1 MPKIIN
7 KKYWKTKYS
16 LFSIICVSFVML
28 INYLLFQEFSVDP
41 IFLIPNFIV
50 VILFFALL
58 KTFSVKL
65 NYYSEKRF
73 LKNIFI
79 GSLFIR
85 IIVMLFLYILFYNI
99 TGTSFDVEASD
110 AVKYNEIG
118 LQIANQLKQGQFNF
132 SLIFSKYN
140 FKYDDTGYSI
150 FVGLIYY
157 LFANSIIALRLIQC
171 LIDSLSVLLIYRISK
186 FLWNTKISRFASILS
201 MIFPLQ
207 IFYVSVHLK
216 ETIMIFFTL
225 VAIYYSIKL
234 VYERFSIIKI
244 FILIFSIVAIL
255 SLRTPLALVL
265 ILSIIGYYVIN
276 NKKPLYYKVTLLLF
290 FIISLYICMNYLNIY
305 KKFESKSKRYVGIES
320 NETRGGRSVNLYKT
334 RGQSFA
340 VYASSPLL
348 LIQGISTPYPS
359 MVKTNIRFYNQT
371 LQWYHIGG
379 LFIWVY
385 MSYFCFVGLYYSI
398 KYKFKENSILIFYIF
413 GYIIALVSSLYIMS
427 IRYNIVKLVP
437 LLIFVAIGFY
447 HTPKNKFKYWYI
459 YVILMSII
467 ILAWNFVK
475 LAGRGLINI

>member
-1 MPKIIN
+1 MGYN
-7 KKYWKTKYS
+7 VF
-16 LFSIICVSFVML
+16 LSI
-28 INYLLFQEFSVDP
+28 
-41 IFLIPNFIV
+41 
-50 VILFFALL
+50 
-58 KTFSVKL
+58 
-65 NYYSEKRF
+65 
-73 LKNIFI
+73 
-79 GSLFIR
+79 
-85 IIVMLFLYILFYNI
+85 
-99 TGTSFDVEASD
+99 
-110 AVKYNEIG
+110 
-118 LQIANQLKQGQFNF
+118 
-132 SLIFSKYN
+132 
-140 FKYDDTGYSI
+140 
-150 FVGLIYY
+150 IYY
-157 LFANSIIALRLIQC
+157 LFDNSIIAVRFLHC
-171 LIDSLSVLLIYRISK
+171 LIDSISVILIYRISR
-186 FLWNTKISRFASILS
+186 FFWDANISRFASILS

-234 VYERFSIIKI
+234 VYEKFSIIKI
-244 FILIFSIVAIL
+244 FILTFSIVAVL

-305 KKFESKSKRYVGIES
+305 KEFESKSKRYVGIES
-320 NETRGGRSVNLYKT
+320 NETRGRGGRSINLYKS

-340 VYASSPLL
+340 VYASFPLL

-359 MVKTNIRFYNQT
+359 MVKTNIKFYNQT
-371 LQWYHIGG
+371 LQWYHIGS

-385 MSYFCFVGLYYSI
+385 MSFFCFVGLYYSI

-427 IRYNIVKLVP
+427 IRFNIVKLVP

>member
-1 MPKIIN
+1 MHKIVN

-58 KTFSVKL
+58 KTFSVKSS
-65 NYYSEKRF
+65 YYSEKRF
-73 LKNIFI
+73 LKNIFL

-110 AVKYNEIG
+110 ALTYHDIG
-118 LQIANQLKQGQFNF
+118 LRLANQLREGRFD
-132 SLIFSKYN
+132 LYAIPYN
-140 FKYDDTGYSI
+140 FKFGDMGYNI
-150 FVGLIYY
+150 FLGIIYY
-157 LFANSIIALRLIQC
+157 LFDNSIIAVRFLQC

-207 IFYVSVHLK
+207 IFYVSVHIK
-216 ETIMIFFTL
+216 ETVMIFFTL

-234 VYERFSIIKI
+234 VYEKFSIIKI
-244 FILIFSIVAIL
+244 FILIFSIVAVL

-305 KKFESKSKRYVGIES
+305 KEFESKSKRYIGIES
-320 NETRGGRSVNLYKT
+320 NGTRGGRSVNLYKA

-359 MVKTNIRFYNQT
+359 MVKTNIKFYNQT
-371 LQWYHIGG
+371 LQWYHIGS
-379 LFIWVY
+379 LFVWVY

-413 GYIIALVSSLYIMS
+413 GYIISLVLSLYIMS
-427 IRYNIVKLVP
+427 IRYNILKLVP

-475 LAGRGLINI
+475 LAGKGLINI